1 MLFFLL
7 CIPAAALGASE
18 SGTLPGTAPAEALHT
33 FTLDLGASRSF
44 FCDITTL
51 TPLPAPISARLA
63 DPSGGPVV
71 ARSSTLLLC
80 PAVPSGSLSGLHLPS
95 FSKNLVS
102 TAALQ
107 DAMVTTTTPGGQRV
121 SICTCTRTGRH
132 LATFT
137 RRPGSSLYTLATE
150 SPQVAASAQVSAS
163 GQVAASCSCRLL
175 SHQTLLWH
183 HRLGHP
189 SLPRLRGMHS
199 CLLVSGLP
207 RSLPPLPPSLA
218 LPCLPCVEGRQRA
231 APHSFSLPPTTAPL
245 QTLHLDVWGSA
256 RVCGQSRERYFLLV
270 VDDYTWYTTIFPL
283 CSKGQVIG
291 VLIPWIRTVRLQL
304 RERFGQDLPLLRL
317 HSHRGCEFFSNLLR
331 DFYRGEG
338 ILQLF
343 PLPDSPQQNGIAER
357 RIGLVMEVA
366 RTSMIHAAALH
377 FCGRLRFDVLVPFYR
392 LFPYRSAPLPPPPLF
407 LAPSVYSLTSYILQD
422 EAMEEVERPSELLA
436 HVNYVALVK
445 QGGRAGQRG
454 QSGGGGRSGWKPT
467 KDANKKKSAKDRGRG
482 GGSRRRECWLCG
494 DFDHL
499 SFECPD
505 RSDSDDDDAKG
516 GHGSRRPH
524 QVKKQV
530 LILDVLYVLGVRVNL
545 LSAGQLKENGVK
557 LQEDGDGMLLVT
569 AAGGVLGCASYTGRV
584 LCTDLCPCSAKSTT
598 PTMEVVALW
607 AIVSVTKSTP
617 DRLRATLAH
626 VGMHTIRS
634 SEKHEVATGLD
645 LKSASGA
652 DLPCISCV
660 GGKLAQHTFPDQ
672 GSDADDVLAVVHVD
686 LCGPFRVAAKDG
698 SLYFLLLKD
707 RKTRYVWV
715 RPVTKKSDAMQE
727 FAQWLAWH
735 LALQKAVWVRN
746 YLEQSTLQPG
756 TTPYQLVTGKKP
768 DSSLARV
775 WGCMAQ
781 FLVPEQQRG
790 GKLQPKGRWGLH
802 LGVLEE
808 SKGWELLDIA
818 DNRVVTTS
826 DVVFYGKMSLEVW
839 KSEHGPASGRTPTI
853 PLTDTS
859 TATLPLLAKVGE
871 PAAEVVEDVPSPFP
885 SPAPRAPPLVAD
897 MRGLTPVSTSGDEGK
912 SGALPVVP
920 AKSIDGGRRDVQQ
933 VDVRVKSTLPGE
945 EQAEEVQPTVVKSA
959 KGAGTRQQLTGEQA
973 AAKPIKKQFATRQ
986 SAEEPTIREKSAGK
1000 HAEVQLDDEGSKA
1013 GGDGGDAKES
1023 TDSDVVEVRRGP
1035 RQSGRIWRPPDFYVP
1050 AAFTTAYNEVN
1061 DDLQYNDAEQDEDF
1075 PELDPDMHANPEH
1088 RWDISTMTVKEAL
1101 ASWKGKAVKA
1111 AMEEEIRSL
1120 VGMGTW
1126 ELVEHPP
1133 GVNIMKNRWV
1143 LTTKYHIDD
1152 TVEREKAR
1160 LVVKGFT
1167 HVYGAD
1173 YDKTYAPVSSYV
1185 TLRIFLSIVAV
1196 LDLNLM
1202 KLDMK
1207 NAFLQSKLDRVL
1219 YMYQPDYFNDG
1230 TGWKKSQVDTA
1241 LYFKVGAN
1249 KVACWVLV
1257 YVHDL
1262 LTANNSIEMLKE
1274 MKELLEAAFELR
1286 EISLCEV
1293 DRFLAYLANTRDT
1306 ALEFGGGAESLKLDS
1321 YVDAD
1326 DAGDKQNQTSTGGYV
1341 FVFGGAAV
1349 SWSSQ
1354 RIKCMTLS
1362 STESE
1367 YVAATEAGKEGC
1379 RLCFLLAEFRQLDA
1393 GTPTVLRVDNKLAIT
1408 VAEGMGLTGNFMHME
1423 RRQAWLQHMVKRE
1436 KFSLRFIPTV
1446 EQPANFLTKALHYQA
1461 FNRCSVAIGQV
1472 RLVDVGDGDNDVQQ

>member
-1 MLFFLL
+1 
-7 CIPAAALGASE
+7 
-18 SGTLPGTAPAEALHT
+18 
-33 FTLDLGASRSF
+33 
-44 FCDITTL
+44 
-51 TPLPAPISARLA
+51 
-63 DPSGGPVV
+63 
-71 ARSSTLLLC
+71 
-80 PAVPSGSLSGLHLPS
+80 
-95 FSKNLVS
+95 
-102 TAALQ
+102 
-107 DAMVTTTTPGGQRV
+107 MVTTTTPGGQRV

-207 RSLPPLPPSLA
+207 RSLPPLPPSPA

-357 RIGLVMEVA
+357 RIGLVMEYAAHQLNPWPHVSLPV
-366 RTSMIHAAALH
+366 TSPT
-377 FCGRLRFDVLVPFYR
+377 LRWTGKVGD
-392 LFPYRSAPLPPPPLF
+392 A
-407 LAPSVYSLTSYILQD
+407 SVFRD

-524 QVKKQV
+524 QVKKQ
-530 LILDVLYVLGVRVNL
+530 
-545 LSAGQLKENGVK
+545 LKENGVK

-652 DLPCISCV
+652 DLPCVSCV
-660 GGKLAQHTFPDQ
+660 GGKLAQHAFPDQ

-727 FAQWLAWH
+727 FAQWLA
-735 LALQKAVWVRN
+735 
-746 YLEQSTLQPG
+746 PG

-1111 AMEEEIRSL
+1111 AMEEEICSL

-1230 TGWKKSQVDTA
+1230 TSWKKSQVDTA

-1286 EISLCEV
+1286 EISLVQKYLGLEIIR
-1293 DRFLAYLANTRDT
+1293 DRLARKLWLHQQGYAIKLP
-1306 ALEFGGGAESLKLDS
+1306 ESLKLDS

-1354 RIKCMTLS
+1354 RIKCTTLS

-1423 RRQAWLQHMVKRE
+1423 HRQAWLQHMVKRE